1 MSRQVKR
8 ALASLIS
15 AKIRGG
21 TATELLLGEVLCGRT
36 APAAFRPTANL
47 IQQHKLELVGELREP
62 EDDDEDGLNEVYQA
76 SGQLRR
82 GGQPASLTR
91 WCQIRDGLMLTARST
106 QRPDD
111 INLNYSFHAVKSG
124 VERSQ

>member
-21 TATELLLGEVLCGRT
+21 MAAELLLGVALCGGT

-47 IQQHKLELVGELREP
+47 VQQHKLELVGERREP

-91 WCQIRDGLMLTARST
+91 
-106 QRPDD
+106 
-111 INLNYSFHAVKSG
+111 
-124 VERSQ
+124 

>member
-1 MSRQVKR
+1 M
-8 ALASLIS
+8 
-15 AKIRGG
+15 
-21 TATELLLGEVLCGRT
+21 ATELLLGEGLCGGT

-82 GGQPASLTR
+82 GGQPVSLTR
-91 WCQIRDGLMLTARST
+91 WCQIRDRLMLTARST
-106 QRPDD
+106 HRPDD